1 MVDTTFYTSFR
12 IRKQN
17 AICAKYYIPLIIHR
31 DFKAFRLEYA
41 NKCNVSIRQCFANV
55 QYIKRQK
62 NGIEIVY
69 WNHFSHSNEHLLEF
83 YQWLV
88 GNWLY
93 ICMQWKLNWF
103 FPLNG
108 LEHTHTHLFH
118 LLFLFW
124 PFSFR
129 FVFKWSNCPLK
140 VLICWWILMNHG
152 KMQNVNGYGCKCFSS
167 HELNL

>member
-1 MVDTTFYTSFR
+1 MVHTVSKRIIFSNGINTRRLVLNNHIEFHQSSKMVDTTFYTSFR

-17 AICAKYYIPLIIHR
+17 AICAKYYIPLIIHH

-83 YQWLV
+83 HQWLV

-108 LEHTHTHLFH
+108 LEHTFISPSVSVLTILV
-118 LLFLFW
+118 
-124 PFSFR
+124 SVR
-129 FVFKWSNCPLK
+129 FQV
-140 VLICWWILMNHG
+140 I
-152 KMQNVNGYGCKCFSS
+152 
-167 HELNL
+167 ELST